1 MYLDIEVLR
10 YICEY
15 RKDVWMEILTFWHR
29 RFTFNSNKSPTWCN
43 NFPLYYPDVC
53 LQLDMFRAFS
63 HPSSGAQ
70 WVQWQPLVLP
80 LERGGS
86 SAVGRGRPG
95 CGTLEKLLPL
105 VGWFIWIVIF
115 FTFNPLKPELNP
127 ICYLLALL
135 GAHHF
140 LHISRIRVKLWTFR
154 LLMS

>member
-1 MYLDIEVLR
+1 MFVHHHTIP
-10 YICEY
+10 I
-15 RKDVWMEILTFWHR
+15 
-29 RFTFNSNKSPTWCN
+29 NQPTRCN
-43 NFPLYYPDVC
+43 NFQSLLLDVYV
-53 LQLDMFRAFS
+53 QLNMFWASPR
-63 HPSSGAQ
+63 PSSGAQ
-70 WVQWQPLVLP
+70 QLQYQPLVLP
-80 LERGGS
+80 LEFSGS

-95 CGTLEKLLPL
+95 CGTLEKLLHL